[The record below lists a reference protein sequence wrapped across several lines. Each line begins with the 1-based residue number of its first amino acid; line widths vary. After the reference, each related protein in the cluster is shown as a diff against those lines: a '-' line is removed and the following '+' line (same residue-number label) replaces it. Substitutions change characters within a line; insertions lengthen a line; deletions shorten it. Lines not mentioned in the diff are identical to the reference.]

1 MKLDILAIVAH
12 PDDAELCCGG
22 TLLRQKA
29 QGYKVGIVD
38 LTEGELGSR
47 GNVHTRREEAKNAS
61 DILGID
67 ARENLQLPDGFFAN
81 DIESQLKVI
90 RVIRQYRPFI
100 IITNA
105 YKDRH
110 PDHARA
116 GELVKTAAFLSG
128 LPKIHTYDLQGNAQ
142 HAWRPAQV
150 FQMIQSEYVEPDF
163 VVDISPYW
171 EKKKQAMF
179 AYKTQFYN
187 PDALETETVQ
197 TFISSP
203 SFLAFVEARA
213 RQFGQIV
220 GVEFAEGFTKTKQLL
235 VNNLFDITT
244 KSNL

>member
-1 MKLDILAIVAH
+1 MKIDVLAIVAH

-22 TLLRQKA
+22 TLLRHKA

-47 GNVHTRREEAKNAS
+47 GNVHTRREEANHAS
-61 DILGID
+61 ALLGID
-67 ARENLQLPDGFFAN
+67 VRENLQLPDGFFTN
-81 DIESQLKVI
+81 DAESQLKVI
-90 RVIRQYRPFI
+90 RAIRRYRPTI
-100 IITNA
+100 VITNA
-105 YKDRH
+105 RQDRH

-128 LPKIHTYDLQGNAQ
+128 LHKIHTYDAQGNPQ
-142 HAWRPAQV
+142 TAWRPAQV

-171 EKKKQAMF
+171 EKKIQAMF
-179 AYKTQFYN
+179 AYKTQFYQ
-187 PDALETETVQ
+187 PDTQETVQ
-197 TFISSP
+197 TFISTP

-220 GVEFAEGFTKTKQLL
+220 GVEYAEGFTKTKQLL
-235 VNNLFDITT
+235 VNDLFDITT